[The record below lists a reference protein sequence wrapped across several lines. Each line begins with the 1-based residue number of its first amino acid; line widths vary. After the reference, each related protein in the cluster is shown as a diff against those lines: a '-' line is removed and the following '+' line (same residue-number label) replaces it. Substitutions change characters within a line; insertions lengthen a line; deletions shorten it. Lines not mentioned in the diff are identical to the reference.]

1 MKADIDKRNPTYTG
15 IAGGELPFTERPPKV
30 RTSDDFVKDFTKNRN
45 INDPDPVSDERMR
58 KIEND
63 PQGQEIRR
71 KIEKET
77 GTKIRPVEGE
87 KGYSGMM
94 GRIEKAQQKSTV
106 AAAGGLLAKTSNPAI
121 AGVEAMSRFKSGDKK
136 GAFLSTVQAIGGPI
150 GFAAGVLNAINTR
163 TAVQAAASGGDG
175 GRKGPRI
182 TSSGGEF
189 DREGPKPTRGGASS
203 GGGDSN
209 TGDTL
214 SGIGAYQIAKDTRR
228 ALKNLGGLPGVR
240 GGRAIQVSA
249 KQ

>member
-1 MKADIDKRNPTYTG
+1 
-15 IAGGELPFTERPPKV
+15 
-30 RTSDDFVKDFTKNRN
+30 
-45 INDPDPVSDERMR
+45 
-58 KIEND
+58 
-63 PQGQEIRR
+63 
-71 KIEKET
+71 
-77 GTKIRPVEGE
+77 
-87 KGYSGMM
+87 MM

-189 DREGPKPTRGGASS
+189 DREGPKPTKGGDGLAAVGGDAPETDTVTSRILATQLPNIGKRLRQGAGSVPRGLRGGTVGRRSA
-203 GGGDSN
+203 GGF
-209 TGDTL
+209 TAT
-214 SGIGAYQIAKDTRR
+214 
-228 ALKNLGGLPGVR
+228 
-240 GGRAIQVSA
+240 
-249 KQ
+249 